1 MFAYPFKGSIHV
13 QKEHINYTPNN
24 INEKYRHSEQRKNSH
39 QRVILHDSIFM
50 KLWIVYME
58 SQFVVRESRSL
69 VAWNPGEGI
78 AQEGDKGC
86 RDDTTE
92 LFDTSCVG
100 WLHK

>member
-1 MFAYPFKGSIHV
+1 MKSTDILS
-13 QKEHINYTPNN
+13 KEKIV
-24 INEKYRHSEQRKNSH
+24 SH
-39 QRVILHDSIFM
+39 QRVILRNSIFM

-92 LFDTSCVG
+92 LFDTSRVG